1 MKGSLVLLEQGDW
14 SLELLVNFIFDPAF
28 DFGRQVLIVTDKLEF
43 GECLCALHTT
53 LQFFFRG

>member
-28 DFGRQVLIVTDKLEF
+28 DFGRQVPIVSV
-43 GECLCALHTT
+43 
-53 LQFFFRG
+53 